1 MRKLLLAAAVAAGLV
16 GCGREP
22 ETGVP
27 PSTLSDS
34 AILADTA
41 KRDVVDLDDIR
52 PPGVPDPVIVTES
65 PGTN

>member
-1 MRKLLLAAAVAAGLV
+1 MRMVLLPAAVAAGLC
-16 GCGREP
+16 GCGKEP

-52 PPGVPDPVIVTES
+52 PPGTPDP
-65 PGTN
+65 

>member
-1 MRKLLLAAAVAAGLV
+1 MTAKMLLVVALGGAAY
-16 GCGREP
+16 GCGRDR

-52 PPGVPDPVIVTES
+52 PER
-65 PGTN
+65 